1 MTLAVQDNIIDAVET
16 IASKV
21 KVDELWI
28 AQTKNQIVRR
38 CVFFIFIIFEQLK
51 DGTIGRHDQLNTSL
65 FKMFKIVSTCQKELH
80 LNVMFYIFP
89 ESQILYK
96 LALSFSYQSTNFK
109 RFHSIPSILEMIDK
123 SADMVDLM
131 GKPGSATIREN
142 IALFVDKVDLTTSLL
157 VNLNI
162 ADTSNLYTTELVMTN
177 TEKKDIVRRGFR
189 NLFWLIVCDFL

>member
-1 MTLAVQDNIIDAVET
+1 
-16 IASKV
+16 
-21 KVDELWI
+21 
-28 AQTKNQIVRR
+28 
-38 CVFFIFIIFEQLK
+38 
-51 DGTIGRHDQLNTSL
+51 
-65 FKMFKIVSTCQKELH
+65 
-80 LNVMFYIFP
+80 
-89 ESQILYK
+89 
-96 LALSFSYQSTNFK
+96 
-109 RFHSIPSILEMIDK
+109 MIDK

-189 NLFWLIVCDFL
+189 NLFWLIVCGFL

>member
-1 MTLAVQDNIIDAVET
+1 
-16 IASKV
+16 
-21 KVDELWI
+21 
-28 AQTKNQIVRR
+28 
-38 CVFFIFIIFEQLK
+38 
-51 DGTIGRHDQLNTSL
+51 
-65 FKMFKIVSTCQKELH
+65 
-80 LNVMFYIFP
+80 
-89 ESQILYK
+89 
-96 LALSFSYQSTNFK
+96 
-109 RFHSIPSILEMIDK
+109 MIDK

-189 NLFWLIVCDFL
+189 NLFGSLVSVFL